1 MSANEELIVTG
12 LNEIIET
19 SSHVGIELKPYAIN
33 AVSLFLMEL
42 NASGTIDQANYSL
55 AINKLDTDCLSD
67 ASKRKLQSAYR
78 KELFGLIIEAA
89 NLELTMKTQSADNA
103 SEAKL
108 LVESEISAFIHHVHH
123 ELIEG
128 NLKQIEYDFFLNWV
142 DSVVYPS

>member
-1 MSANEELIVTG
+1 MSANEELIVTS

-19 SSHVGIELKPYAIN
+19 SSCVGIELKPYAVN

-42 NASGTIDQANYSL
+42 NASGTIDQADYSL
-55 AINKLDTDCLSD
+55 LVNKLDADCLID

-78 KELFGLIIEAA
+78 KELFSLIIEAA
-89 NLELTMKTQSADNA
+89 NLELNMKTLGADSA

-108 LVESEISAFIHHVHH
+108 LVESEISVFIHHVHH
-123 ELIEG
+123 ELKEG
-128 NLKQIEYDFFLNWV
+128 NVKQIEYDFFLNWV

>member
-55 AINKLDTDCLSD
+55 AIKKLDTDCLSD

-108 LVESEISAFIHHVHH
+108 LVESEISAFIHHVRH

>member
-1 MSANEELIVTG
+1 MSANEELIVAG
-12 LNEIIET
+12 LNKIIET
-19 SSHVGIELKPYAIN
+19 SSYVGIELKPYAIN

-42 NASGTIDQANYSL
+42 NASGTIDQTEYSL
-55 AINKLDTDCLSD
+55 AVNKLDADCLTD

-89 NLELTMKTQSADNA
+89 NLELNMKTLSVDNV

-123 ELIEG
+123 ELKEG
-128 NLKQIEYDFFLNWV
+128 NVKQIEYDFFLNWV

>member
-1 MSANEELIVTG
+1 MSANEELIITG

-19 SSHVGIELKPYAIN
+19 SSYVGIELKPYAVN

-55 AINKLDTDCLSD
+55 AVNKLDADCLIDS
-67 ASKRKLQSAYR
+67 SKRKLQSAYR

-89 NLELTMKTQSADNA
+89 NLELNMKTLTADNA
-103 SEAKL
+103 SESKL
-108 LVESEISAFIHHVHH
+108 LAESEISAFIHHVHH
-123 ELIEG
+123 ELKEG
-128 NLKQIEYDFFLNWV
+128 SVKQIEYDFFLNWV